1 MSLPHGRAAA
11 VTAVV
16 LGAGL
21 ALLATGRTWMVET
34 EVRPA
39 PLPPLREVRTGDV
52 LLPWLPALA
61 YVALAGAG
69 ALLATRGA
77 ARAVVGGLLVLSGI
91 GLAGGALS
99 QVGAAATVA
108 WPLAVAVGGLAVAA
122 GGGLALARGRSWPG
136 MAARYERPAAEPA
149 RPVQR
154 TRSKA
159 EIWDALD
166 RGDDP
171 TC

>member
-1 MSLPHGRAAA
+1 MNRA
-11 VTAVV
+11 TAVAACV

-21 ALLATGRTWMVET
+21 ALLATSRTWLVDT

-39 PLPPLREVRTGDV
+39 PLPPLRDARTGGS

-61 YVALAGAG
+61 FVALAGAG
-69 ALLATRGA
+69 ALLATRGVVRSAVGVLLVMSGLGLA
-77 ARAVVGGLLVLSGI
+77 AGALSQLPAGASVGWAVATAVGGAGV
-91 GLAGGALS
+91 LAGGAL
-99 QVGAAATVA
+99 T
-108 WPLAVAVGGLAVAA
+108 
-122 GGGLALARGRSWPG
+122 LARGGAWPG
-136 MAARYERPAAEPA
+136 MAARYERPAPTPVAPE
-149 RPVQR
+149 PVQR

-159 EIWDALD
+159 ELWDALD